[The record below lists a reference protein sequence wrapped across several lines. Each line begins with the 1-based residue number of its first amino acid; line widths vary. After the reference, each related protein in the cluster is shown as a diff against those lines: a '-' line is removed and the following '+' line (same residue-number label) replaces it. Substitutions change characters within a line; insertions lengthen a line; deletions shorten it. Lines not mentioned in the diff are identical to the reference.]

1 MCNKKETE
9 NKTKAK
15 NIASNPTQKKKERRM
30 NIIYINFSNNSTD

>member
-15 NIASNPTQKKKERRM
+15 NIASNPTQKKKRKE